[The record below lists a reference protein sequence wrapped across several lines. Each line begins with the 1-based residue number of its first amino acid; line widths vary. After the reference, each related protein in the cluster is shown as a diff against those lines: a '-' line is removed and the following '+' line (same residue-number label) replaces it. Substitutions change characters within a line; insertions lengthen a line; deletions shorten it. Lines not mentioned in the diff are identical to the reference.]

1 MDTLSIDKE
10 FIQLSTARP
19 GCSRGLS
26 AAASFGLTVSPIV
39 TVTVTTGIH
48 IRVMGWNLEETI
60 WIPYSNGAI
69 KHKTNNLGQVLDDQ
83 RVGRLLE
90 LTWIG

>member
-1 MDTLSIDKE
+1 MNTLSTDEE
-10 FIQLSTARP
+10 FIQLSTARS

-26 AAASFGLTVSPIV
+26 AAASFGLTVSSI
-39 TVTVTTGIH
+39 VTVTTGTH
-48 IRVMGWNLEETI
+48 IRAMGWNLDGTI

-69 KHKTNNLGQVLDDQ
+69 KHKTNNLGQVPDGQ